1 MSIGEE
7 VLCTIGYSDGVLA
20 GNRAEAEAEAE
31 AEADMAK
38 CARAL
43 FGWLILSSFS

>member
-31 AEADMAK
+31 ADMAK

-43 FGWLILSSFS
+43 LGWLILSSFS